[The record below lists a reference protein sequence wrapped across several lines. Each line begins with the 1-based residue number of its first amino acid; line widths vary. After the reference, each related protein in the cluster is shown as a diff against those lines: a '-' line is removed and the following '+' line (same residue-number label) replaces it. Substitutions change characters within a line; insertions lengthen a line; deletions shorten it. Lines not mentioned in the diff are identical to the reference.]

1 MRLSLLDYVPLFEG
15 RTPNDALKHSIKL
28 AQYAEKLGYLRYW
41 VAEHHQVYSVVSSAL
56 EIIMMSILEHT
67 QHIRVGS
74 GGVMLPHYSPYKVAE
89 LFKIMEARHPHRI
102 DMAIGRS
109 PSFKNVNEAL
119 NENKNEKL
127 PFNTQ
132 ITDLLKYFNN
142 DTSQDHRFKS
152 LLATPMVTSFPQLY
166 ILGMSIRSAK
176 LAAQRG
182 LPFVIAR
189 MGQSETDLHE
199 AISTYRKYF
208 KAYHGEINN
217 AKPYVILATFVVTA
231 SNLSRV
237 KQLLHAL
244 QLWLMRINYLNQPKS
259 YPSIETAQNKH
270 YSQRELEKLEKMK
283 SKIIYGMPNDVA
295 EQLTLLHQQ
304 FKVDEI
310 LILPHVFGED
320 ARMELIELI
329 ANELIT
335 SCSRDEF

>member
-1 MRLSLLDYVPLFEG
+1 
-15 RTPNDALKHSIKL
+15 
-28 AQYAEKLGYLRYW
+28 
-41 VAEHHQVYSVVSSAL
+41 
-56 EIIMMSILEHT
+56 
-67 QHIRVGS
+67 
-74 GGVMLPHYSPYKVAE
+74 
-89 LFKIMEARHPHRI
+89 
-102 DMAIGRS
+102 
-109 PSFKNVNEAL
+109 
-119 NENKNEKL
+119 
-127 PFNTQ
+127 
-132 ITDLLKYFNN
+132 
-142 DTSQDHRFKS
+142 
-152 LLATPMVTSFPQLY
+152 MVTSFPQLY
-166 ILGMSIRSAK
+166 ILGMSNRSAK

-231 SNLSRV
+231 PNLSRV

-259 YPSIETAQNKH
+259 YPSIETAHSKH

-329 ANELIT
+329 ANELIP